1 VHGSALALAG
11 GAIAC
16 GYIQCVGETKAWPK
30 GPTGSCGGPESLHLT
45 GAKELYHLVIAI
57 SAKNF
62 PKLEVA
68 RQIGL
73 AKMKS

>member
-1 VHGSALALAG
+1 
-11 GAIAC
+11 
-16 GYIQCVGETKAWPK
+16 VGETVAWPK
-30 GPTGSCGGPESLHLT
+30 GQTGSCGGPESPHLT
-45 GAKELYHLVIAI
+45 GAKVNLITLVIAI